1 MSDGQALPIDTSTA
15 VGAPVRYD
23 QGMNLAGS
31 GRAARHSKSQESTM
45 NDMVG
50 DRAPAQES
58 TMNDTVGDRAPA
70 LESTMNDTVGHSA
83 PALGSNVHESIR
95 TWLTNESLRVQTLRG
110 VACLLLVSFHVIGSH
125 ATSGL
130 RVDADSIYRQFSNL
144 FIHLRM
150 PLFTFLSGFVYAY
163 RPATRAYAG
172 TFAGKKLR
180 RLLLP
185 LLCVS
190 TLYFLLTFV
199 VPDSTGRL
207 PLQQM
212 WRIYLFP
219 YVHFWFL
226 QAIILVFAVVVVLE
240 SLQLLANIR
249 RYAIVLAMALALH
262 LCVGQLNDATSLFS
276 AVHAAYLVPFFLL
289 GLGANRFRAVLLRP
303 LCVWISFI
311 CFLGAMTIH
320 SITVAAHG
328 QIAEPGTVLGLIIGV
343 SGTLT
348 LIHIVPRCRPLEL
361 LGAYSFTIYL
371 FHPFFVAAARSI
383 LKLTQVTSTELG
395 FVLGMAAGLLGPP
408 VLERALRG
416 MALPRQMLLGQR

>member
-1 MSDGQALPIDTSTA
+1 
-15 VGAPVRYD
+15 
-23 QGMNLAGS
+23 MN
-31 GRAARHSKSQESTM
+31 
-45 NDMVG
+45 N
-50 DRAPAQES
+50 
-58 TMNDTVGDRAPA
+58 TVGD
-70 LESTMNDTVGHSA
+70 SA
-83 PALGSNVHESIR
+83 PALGSSIHESSR
-95 TWLTNESLRVQTLRG
+95 TWLAEESLRVQTLRG
-110 VACLLLVSFHVIGSH
+110 VACLLLVAFHVIGSH

-130 RVDADSIYRQFSNL
+130 RVDAHSIYRQFANL
-144 FIHLRM
+144 FIYLRM

-163 RPATRAYAG
+163 RPATLAYSG

-190 TLYFLLTFV
+190 TLYFLLTLV

-226 QAIILVFAVVVVLE
+226 QAIILVFAVVIGLE
-240 SLQLLANIR
+240 VLQLLANMR
-249 RYAIVLAMALALH
+249 RYVIVLAIVMALH
-262 LCVGQLNDATSLFS
+262 LYVGQLNATSLFS
-276 AVHAAYLVPFFLL
+276 AVQAAYLAPFFLL
-289 GLGANRFRAVLLRP
+289 GLGANRFRAVLLQP
-303 LCVWISFI
+303 PCIWVSFA
-311 CFLGAMTIH
+311 CFLGAMTLH

-328 QIAEPGTVLGLIIGV
+328 QIAESATVLGLVIGV

-371 FHPFFVAAARSI
+371 FHPFFVAAARSL
-383 LKLTQVTSTELG
+383 LKLAQVNSTELG
-395 FVLGMAAGLLGPP
+395 FALGLAAGLLGPP
-408 VLERALRG
+408 LLEHALRG
-416 MALPRQMLLGQR
+416 MPLPRQILLGQR

>member
-1 MSDGQALPIDTSTA
+1 
-15 VGAPVRYD
+15 
-23 QGMNLAGS
+23 MNLAGY
-31 GRAARHSKSQESTM
+31 GRSHALQEP
-45 NDMVG
+45 
-50 DRAPAQES
+50 R
-58 TMNDTVGDRAPA
+58 MNDTVG
-70 LESTMNDTVGHSA
+70 ESA
-83 PALGSNVHESIR
+83 PAPGPGSKVHGSSR
-95 TWLTNESLRVQTLRG
+95 TWLATESLRVQTLRG
-110 VACLLLVSFHVIGSH
+110 VACLLLVTFHVIGFH
-125 ATSGL
+125 AASGL
-130 RVDADSIYRQFSNL
+130 RVDAHSIYRQFANL

-163 RPATRAYAG
+163 RPTSRAYAG

-190 TLYFLLTFV
+190 TLYFLLTLV
-199 VPDSTGRL
+199 VPDSTGKL

-226 QAIILVFAVVVVLE
+226 QAIILVFALVVALE

-249 RYAIVLAMALALH
+249 RYAIVLAIAMALH
-262 LCVGQLNDATSLFS
+262 LYMPRQNDATSLFS
-276 AVHAAYLVPFFLL
+276 AAQAIYLAPFFLL
-289 GLGANRFRAVLLRP
+289 GLGANRFRAVLLQP
-303 LCVWISFI
+303 VCIWVSFA

-320 SITVAAHG
+320 SIAVAAHG
-328 QIAEPGTVLGLIIGV
+328 QVAEPGTVLGLVIGV

-348 LIHIVPRCRPLEL
+348 LIYIIPHCRPLEL

-371 FHPFFVAAARSI
+371 FHPFFVAAARSL
-383 LKLTQVTSTELG
+383 LKLAQVTSTEIG
-395 FVLGMAAGLLGPP
+395 FVFGVAAGLLGPP

-416 MALPRQMLLGQR
+416 MPLPRQILLGQR